1 MFANSHGLRV
11 KLGLPLKIL
20 ILALLLLLAG
30 LHPACGYGKS
40 VEDLVGVFSI
50 SKEIKI
56 GSSSQCFSSEES
68 SDPLAPPGNGP
79 AGPLSDNQAPGIAG
93 LFLEPRKISL
103 ASPQPV
109 NLTAHLID
117 DQAIWAAEAAF
128 SGPGGERVTAL
139 FSSQN
144 RTSGTESDGFYASQI
159 SLPGNTSG
167 QWSLQNLTL
176 VDREGNRRVLSG
188 TELVSLGLPTAIT
201 VDAAPRSILP

>member
-1 MFANSHGLRV
+1 MSARNLALNGDSGLIFRV
-11 KLGLPLKIL
+11 L
-20 ILALLLLLAG
+20 ILVFLLLLAG
-30 LHPACGYGKS
+30 PYPASGYGKS

-79 AGPLSDNQAPGIAG
+79 AGPLSDDQAPGIAG
-93 LFLEPRKISL
+93 LFIEPLKISL

-128 SGPGGERVTAL
+128 SGPGGQSITAL
-139 FSSQN
+139 FSSHN
-144 RTSGTESDGFYASQI
+144 RSSGTESDGFYASQI
-159 SLPGNTSG
+159 SLPGNMSG
-167 QWSLQNLTL
+167 DWRLQNMTL
-176 VDREGNRRVLSG
+176 VDREGNRRTFSG
-188 TELVSLGLPTAIT
+188 TEIEGLGLPTAIT
-201 VDAAPRSILP
+201 VS

>member
-1 MFANSHGLRV
+1 MKTGLT
-11 KLGLPLKIL
+11 LKIL
-20 ILALLLLLAG
+20 ILAFLLLLAG
-30 LHPACGYGKS
+30 PYPASGYGKS

-79 AGPLSDNQAPGIAG
+79 AGPLSDDQAPGIAG
-93 LFLEPRKISL
+93 LFIEPLKISL

-128 SGPGGERVTAL
+128 SGPGGQSITAL
-139 FSSQN
+139 FSSHN
-144 RTSGTESDGFYASQI
+144 RSSGTESDGFYASQI
-159 SLPGNTSG
+159 SLPGNMSG
-167 QWSLQNLTL
+167 DWRLQNMTL
-176 VDREGNRRVLSG
+176 VDREGNRRTFSG
-188 TELVSLGLPTAIT
+188 TEIESLGLPTAIT
-201 VDAAPRSILP
+201 VS

>member
-1 MFANSHGLRV
+1 MKTGLT
-11 KLGLPLKIL
+11 LKIL
-20 ILALLLLLAG
+20 ILAFLLLLAG
-30 LHPACGYGKS
+30 PYPASGYGKS

-79 AGPLSDNQAPGIAG
+79 AGPLSDDQAPSIAC
-93 LFLEPRKISL
+93 LFMEPQKISL

-109 NLTAHLID
+109 NLTAHLLH

-128 SGPGGERVTAL
+128 SGPGGESITAL

-144 RTSGTESDGFYASQI
+144 RSSGTESDGFYASRI

-167 QWSLQNLTL
+167 QWHLQNLTL
-176 VDREGNRRVLSG
+176 VDREGNRRILSG
-188 TELVSLGLPTAIT
+188 TEIECLGLPTVIT
-201 VDAAPRSILP
+201 VS

>member
-1 MFANSHGLRV
+1 MSARNLALNGDSGLIFRV
-11 KLGLPLKIL
+11 L
-20 ILALLLLLAG
+20 ILVFLLLLAG
-30 LHPACGYGKS
+30 PYPASGYGKS

-79 AGPLSDNQAPGIAG
+79 AGPLSDDQAPGIAG
-93 LFLEPRKISL
+93 LFIEPLKISL

-128 SGPGGERVTAL
+128 SGPGGQSITAL
-139 FSSQN
+139 FSSHN
-144 RTSGTESDGFYASQI
+144 RSSGTESDGFYASQI
-159 SLPGNTSG
+159 SLPGNMSG
-167 QWSLQNLTL
+167 DWRLQNMTL
-176 VDREGNRRVLSG
+176 VDREGNRRTFSG
-188 TELVSLGLPTAIT
+188 TEIESLGLPTAIT
-201 VDAAPRSILP
+201 VS

>member
-1 MFANSHGLRV
+1 MSARI
-11 KLGLPLKIL
+11 LPLIGDSGLIFRVL
-20 ILALLLLLAG
+20 ILVFLLLLAG
-30 LHPACGYGKS
+30 PYPASGYGKS

-79 AGPLSDNQAPGIAG
+79 AGPLSDDQAPGIAG
-93 LFLEPRKISL
+93 LFIEPLKISL

-128 SGPGGERVTAL
+128 SGPGGQSITAL
-139 FSSQN
+139 FSSHN
-144 RTSGTESDGFYASQI
+144 RSSGTESDGFYASQI
-159 SLPGNTSG
+159 SLPGNMSG
-167 QWSLQNLTL
+167 DWRLQNMTL
-176 VDREGNRRVLSG
+176 VDREGNRRTFSG
-188 TELVSLGLPTAIT
+188 TEIESLGLPTAIT
-201 VDAAPRSILP
+201 VS

>member
-1 MFANSHGLRV
+1 MSARNLALNGDSGLIFRV
-11 KLGLPLKIL
+11 L
-20 ILALLLLLAG
+20 ILVFLLLLAG
-30 LHPACGYGKS
+30 PYPASGYGKS

-79 AGPLSDNQAPGIAG
+79 AGPLSDDQAPGIAG
-93 LFLEPRKISL
+93 LFIEPLKISL

-128 SGPGGERVTAL
+128 SGPGGQSITAL
-139 FSSQN
+139 FSSRN
-144 RTSGTESDGFYASQI
+144 RSSGTESDGFYASQI

-167 QWSLQNLTL
+167 QWHLQNLTL
-176 VDREGNRRVLSG
+176 VDRDGNRRTLSG
-188 TELVSLGLPTAIT
+188 TEIESLGLPTAIT
-201 VDAAPRSILP
+201 VY

>member
-1 MFANSHGLRV
+1 MSARNLALNGDSGLIFRV
-11 KLGLPLKIL
+11 L
-20 ILALLLLLAG
+20 ILVFLLLLAG
-30 LHPACGYGKS
+30 PYPASGYGKS

-79 AGPLSDNQAPGIAG
+79 AGPLSDDQVPGIAG
-93 LFLEPRKISL
+93 LFIEPQKISL

-128 SGPGGERVTAL
+128 SGPGGQSITAL
-139 FSSQN
+139 FSSRN
-144 RTSGTESDGFYASQI
+144 RSSGTESDGFYASQI

-167 QWSLQNLTL
+167 QWHLQNLTL
-176 VDREGNRRVLSG
+176 VDRDGNRRTLSG
-188 TELVSLGLPTAIT
+188 TEIESLGLPTAIT
-201 VDAAPRSILP
+201 VY

>member
-1 MFANSHGLRV
+1 MT
-11 KLGLPLKIL
+11 LKIL
-20 ILALLLLLAG
+20 ILVFLLLLAG
-30 LHPACGYGKS
+30 PYPASGYGKS

-79 AGPLSDNQAPGIAG
+79 AGPLSDDQAPSIAG
-93 LFLEPRKISL
+93 LFIEPLKISL

-128 SGPGGERVTAL
+128 SGPGGQSITAL
-139 FSSQN
+139 FSSHN
-144 RTSGTESDGFYASQI
+144 RSSGTESDGFYASQI
-159 SLPGNTSG
+159 SLPGNMSG
-167 QWSLQNLTL
+167 DWRLQNMTL
-176 VDREGNRRVLSG
+176 VDREGNRRTFSG
-188 TELVSLGLPTAIT
+188 TEIESLGLPTAIT
-201 VDAAPRSILP
+201 VS